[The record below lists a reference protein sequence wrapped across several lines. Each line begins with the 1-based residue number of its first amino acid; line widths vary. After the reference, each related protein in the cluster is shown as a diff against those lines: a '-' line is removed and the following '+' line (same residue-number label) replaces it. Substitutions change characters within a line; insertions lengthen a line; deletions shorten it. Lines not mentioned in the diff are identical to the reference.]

1 MKRNLILAV
10 TLILL
15 GAFFLANNLGWIDVS
30 LFELVETWWP
40 ALLIVIG
47 LNMLLSRDGPDTP
60 PQG

>member
-1 MKRNLILAV
+1 MKRNLILAL

-15 GAFFLANNLGWIDVS
+15 GCFFLANNLGWIDVS

-47 LNMLLSRDGPDTP
+47 LNMLLSRDVVINK
-60 PQG
+60 

>member
-15 GAFFLANNLGWIDVS
+15 GCFFLANNLGLIDVS

-47 LNMLLSRDGPDTP
+47 ANMLLSRETP
-60 PQG
+60 PPPAA